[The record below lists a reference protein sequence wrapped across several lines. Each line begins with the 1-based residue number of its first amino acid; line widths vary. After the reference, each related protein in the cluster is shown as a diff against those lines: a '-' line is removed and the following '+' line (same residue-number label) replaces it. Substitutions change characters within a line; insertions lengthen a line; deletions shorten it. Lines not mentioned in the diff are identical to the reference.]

1 MYDIYGIMPV
11 GHLKFKC
18 STGEPAQQHI
28 FRSTG
33 TTKKGR
39 DTMEFLVTT
48 MNAVTF
54 NNKDLQ
60 KATNTV
66 FKLGDA
72 IKKNWFAIAHIVAHV
87 DATECFKDDGFNTV
101 HEWVEKTFGIKKTAS
116 YSLLTI
122 GKEYTREIVNASGKV
137 VGYGTN
143 LITDGSDDFSKT
155 QVEKMLP
162 AGHELAVEL
171 VNGGEIT
178 PEMSA
183 KEISRVVKSHT
194 NPEPDE
200 PETTEEP
207 EQEPAETTEEPEVE
221 TVSVW
226 DKDGKEYAIPVDI
239 LKKYA
244 V

>member
-1 MYDIYGIMPV
+1 
-11 GHLKFKC
+11 
-18 STGEPAQQHI
+18 
-28 FRSTG
+28 
-33 TTKKGR
+33 
-39 DTMEFLVTT
+39 MEFLVTT
-48 MNAVTF
+48 TNAVSF
-54 NNKDLQ
+54 DNKELQ
-60 KATNTV
+60 KATNAV
-66 FKLGDA
+66 LKLGDA

-87 DATECFKDDGFNTV
+87 DETECYKDDGFNNV
-101 HEWVEKTFGIKKTAS
+101 HEWVEKSFGIKKSAS

-122 GKEYTREIVNASGKV
+122 GREYTREIVNSSGKV

-178 PEMSA
+178 PAMSA
-183 KEISRVVKSHT
+183 KEISRIVKAHT
-194 NPEPDE
+194 NTDSDESETDCTESENVTDVCEGTKTEP
-200 PETTEEP
+200 
-207 EQEPAETTEEPEVE
+207 E

-226 DKDGKEYAIPVDI
+226 DKDGNEYKIPIDI
-239 LKKYA
+239 LKKYE

>member
-1 MYDIYGIMPV
+1 
-11 GHLKFKC
+11 
-18 STGEPAQQHI
+18 
-28 FRSTG
+28 
-33 TTKKGR
+33 
-39 DTMEFLVTT
+39 MEFLVTT
-48 MNAVTF
+48 TNAVSF
-54 NNKDLQ
+54 SNKELQ

-66 FKLGDA
+66 FKLGDS
-72 IKKNWFAIAHIVAHV
+72 IKKNWFEIAHIVAYV
-87 DATECFKDDGFNTV
+87 DEMECYKDDGFNTV

-122 GKEYTREIVNASGKV
+122 GKEYTREIVNSSGKV

-171 VNGGEIT
+171 VKGGEIT
-178 PEMSA
+178 PSMST

-200 PETTEEP
+200 HETDET
-207 EQEPAETTEEPEVE
+207 EQENDGGGVIEQKPEKI
-221 TVSVW
+221 TVW
-226 DKDGKEYAIPVDI
+226 DRDGKEYAIPLDI

>member
-1 MYDIYGIMPV
+1 
-11 GHLKFKC
+11 
-18 STGEPAQQHI
+18 
-28 FRSTG
+28 
-33 TTKKGR
+33 
-39 DTMEFLVTT
+39 MEFLVTT
-48 MNAVTF
+48 TNAVSF
-54 NNKDLQ
+54 DNKELQ
-60 KATNTV
+60 KATNAV
-66 FKLGDA
+66 LKLGDA

-87 DATECFKDDGFNTV
+87 DETECYKDDGFNNV
-101 HEWVEKTFGIKKTAS
+101 HEWVEKSFGIKKSAS

-122 GKEYTREIVNASGKV
+122 GREYTREIVNSSGKV

-178 PEMSA
+178 PSMSA
-183 KEISRVVKSHT
+183 KEISRIVKAHT
-194 NPEPDE
+194 NTDSDESETDCMESENVTDVCEGTKTEP
-200 PETTEEP
+200 
-207 EQEPAETTEEPEVE
+207 E

-226 DKDGKEYAIPVDI
+226 DKDGNEYKIPIDI
-239 LKKYA
+239 LKKYE

>member
-1 MYDIYGIMPV
+1 
-11 GHLKFKC
+11 
-18 STGEPAQQHI
+18 
-28 FRSTG
+28 
-33 TTKKGR
+33 
-39 DTMEFLVTT
+39 MEFLVTT
-48 MNAVTF
+48 TNAVTF
-54 NNKDLQ
+54 NNKELQ

-72 IKKNWFAIAHIVAHV
+72 IKRNWFAIAHIVAHV
-87 DATECFKDDGFNTV
+87 DATDCYKDDGFNTV

-143 LITDGSDDFSKT
+143 LITDGTDDFSKT

-162 AGHELAVEL
+162 GGHELAVEL

-178 PEMSA
+178 PDMSA
-183 KEISRVVKSHT
+183 KEISKIVKSHT
-194 NPEPDE
+194 NQETDE
-200 PETTEEP
+200 PETDDAEQ
-207 EQEPAETTEEPEVE
+207 EQEPDAPEKYDGE

-226 DKDGKEYAIPVDI
+226 DKNGVEYAIPLEV
-239 LKKYA
+239 LKMYT

>member
-1 MYDIYGIMPV
+1 
-11 GHLKFKC
+11 
-18 STGEPAQQHI
+18 
-28 FRSTG
+28 
-33 TTKKGR
+33 
-39 DTMEFLVTT
+39 MEFLVTT
-48 MNAVTF
+48 TNAVSF
-54 NNKDLQ
+54 DNKELQ
-60 KATNTV
+60 KATNAV
-66 FKLGDA
+66 LKLGDA

-87 DATECFKDDGFNTV
+87 DETECYKDDGFNNV
-101 HEWVEKTFGIKKTAS
+101 HEWVEKSFGIKKSAS

-122 GKEYTREIVNASGKV
+122 GREYTREIVNSSGKV

-178 PEMSA
+178 PDMSA
-183 KEISRVVKSHT
+183 KEISKVVKEHT
-194 NPEPDE
+194 NKSEAE
-200 PETTEEP
+200 QEP
-207 EQEPAETTEEPEVE
+207 EQETEETESVSEQEPE

-226 DKDGKEYAIPVDI
+226 DKDGNEYVIPIDV

-244 V
+244 I

>member
-1 MYDIYGIMPV
+1 
-11 GHLKFKC
+11 
-18 STGEPAQQHI
+18 
-28 FRSTG
+28 
-33 TTKKGR
+33 
-39 DTMEFLVTT
+39 MEFLVTT
-48 MNAVTF
+48 TNAVTF
-54 NNKDLQ
+54 NNKELQ

-72 IKKNWFAIAHIVAHV
+72 IKRNWFAIAHIVAHV
-87 DATECFKDDGFNTV
+87 DATECYKEDGFNTV

-143 LITDGSDDFSKT
+143 LITDGTDDFSKT

-162 AGHELAVEL
+162 GGHELAVEL

-178 PEMSA
+178 PDMSA
-183 KEISRVVKSHT
+183 KEISKIVKSHT
-194 NPEPDE
+194 NS
-200 PETTEEP
+200 ETDEP
-207 EQEPAETTEEPEVE
+207 EQETDDAEPEQETDNPEKYDGE

-226 DKDGKEYAIPVDI
+226 DKNGVEYAIPLEV
-239 LKKYA
+239 LKMYT

>member
-1 MYDIYGIMPV
+1 
-11 GHLKFKC
+11 
-18 STGEPAQQHI
+18 
-28 FRSTG
+28 
-33 TTKKGR
+33 
-39 DTMEFLVTT
+39 MEFLVTT
-48 MNAVTF
+48 TNAVSF
-54 NNKDLQ
+54 SNKELQ

-66 FKLGDA
+66 FKLGDT

-87 DATECFKDDGFNTV
+87 YATECYKDDGFNTV

-162 AGHELAVEL
+162 VGHELAVEL

-178 PEMSA
+178 PDMSA
-183 KEISRVVKSHT
+183 KEISRVVKSYT
-194 NPEPDE
+194 NSEPEIDDMEPEIDE
-200 PETTEEP
+200 PEIDESDGT
-207 EQEPAETTEEPEVE
+207 EQETK

-226 DKDGKEYAIPVDI
+226 DKDGNEYAIPIDVLATYRI
-239 LKKYA
+239 
-244 V
+244 

>member
-1 MYDIYGIMPV
+1 
-11 GHLKFKC
+11 
-18 STGEPAQQHI
+18 
-28 FRSTG
+28 
-33 TTKKGR
+33 
-39 DTMEFLVTT
+39 MEFLVTT
-48 MNAVTF
+48 TNAVTF

-101 HEWVEKTFGIKKTAS
+101 HEWVEKTFGVKKSAS

-194 NPEPDE
+194 NPEPETDE
-200 PETTEEP
+200 TEPEP
-207 EQEPAETTEEPEVE
+207 EQDTDGGASEQDERFIH
-221 TVSVW
+221 VW
-226 DKDGKEYAIPVDI
+226 DFKDNGDGITTVTLEISNEDVEKFKNLFGKYVF
-239 LKKYA
+239 
-244 V
+244 

>member
-1 MYDIYGIMPV
+1 
-11 GHLKFKC
+11 
-18 STGEPAQQHI
+18 
-28 FRSTG
+28 
-33 TTKKGR
+33 
-39 DTMEFLVTT
+39 MEFLVTT
-48 MNAVTF
+48 TNAVSF
-54 NNKDLQ
+54 SNKELQ

-66 FKLGDA
+66 LKLGDA

-87 DATECFKDDGFNTV
+87 DATECYKDDGFNTV

-122 GKEYTREIVNASGKV
+122 GKEYTREIVNASGRV

-143 LITDGSDDFSKT
+143 LITDGTDDFSKT

-200 PETTEEP
+200 PETENTEP
-207 EQEPAETTEEPEVE
+207 EQETDGGDETEQEPE

-226 DKDGKEYAIPVDI
+226 DKDGNEYVIPVDV

-244 V
+244 L

>member
-1 MYDIYGIMPV
+1 
-11 GHLKFKC
+11 
-18 STGEPAQQHI
+18 
-28 FRSTG
+28 
-33 TTKKGR
+33 
-39 DTMEFLVTT
+39 MEFLVTT
-48 MNAVTF
+48 SNAVTF
-54 NNKDLQ
+54 NNKELQ
-60 KATNTV
+60 NATNKV
-66 FKLGDA
+66 LKLGNT

-87 DATECFKDDGFNTV
+87 DATECYKDDGFNTV

-122 GKEYTREIVNASGKV
+122 GKEYTREIVNASGKI

-178 PEMSA
+178 PDMST
-183 KEISRVVKSHT
+183 KEISRVVKSHI
-194 NPEPDE
+194 NPESETDDME
-200 PETTEEP
+200 PNETETDCGNGP
-207 EQEPAETTEEPEVE
+207 EQEPE

-226 DKDGKEYAIPVDI
+226 DKDGNEYAIPVDV
-239 LKKYA
+239 LAKYA

>member
-1 MYDIYGIMPV
+1 
-11 GHLKFKC
+11 
-18 STGEPAQQHI
+18 
-28 FRSTG
+28 
-33 TTKKGR
+33 
-39 DTMEFLVTT
+39 MEFLVTAT
-48 MNAVTF
+48 NAVSF
-54 NNKDLQ
+54 GNKELQ
-60 KATNTV
+60 KATNAV

-87 DATECFKDDGFNTV
+87 DATECYKDDGFNTV

-122 GKEYTREIVNASGKV
+122 GKEYTREIVNASGRV

-143 LITDGSDDFSKT
+143 LITDGKDDFSKT

-162 AGHELAVEL
+162 AGHKLAVEL
-171 VNGGEIT
+171 VNDGEIT
-178 PEMSA
+178 PDMSA

-194 NPEPDE
+194 NPEL
-200 PETTEEP
+200 ETDDAEP
-207 EQEPAETTEEPEVE
+207 EQEPETNEDDGTEQE

-226 DKDGKEYAIPVDI
+226 DKDGKEYVIPVDV
-239 LKKYA
+239 LKTYA

>member
-1 MYDIYGIMPV
+1 
-11 GHLKFKC
+11 
-18 STGEPAQQHI
+18 
-28 FRSTG
+28 
-33 TTKKGR
+33 
-39 DTMEFLVTT
+39 MEFLVTT
-48 MNAVTF
+48 TNAVTF

-60 KATNTV
+60 KATNMV
-66 FKLGDA
+66 LKLGDA
-72 IKKNWFAIAHIVAHV
+72 IKKNWFAIAYIVAHV
-87 DATECFKDDGFNTV
+87 DATECYKDDGFNTV

-116 YSLLTI
+116 YSLLII

-143 LITDGSDDFSKT
+143 LITDGTDDFSKT

-162 AGHELAVEL
+162 GGHELAVEL

-183 KEISRVVKSHT
+183 KEISRIVKSHI
-194 NPEPDE
+194 NPESDE
-200 PETTEEP
+200 PGTDETEP
-207 EQEPAETTEEPEVE
+207 EQEIEPK

-226 DKDGKEYAIPVDI
+226 DKDGNEYAIPVEV
-239 LKKYA
+239 LAKYA